1 MVQHDAIATP
11 RTTSPAW
18 DATLSPGLGARLGAL
33 LSRLEAYWLDGPPLI
48 CGDAD
53 SSVLAR
59 LGRDL
64 DAQDLLYN
72 PERRR

>member
-18 DATLSPGLGARLGAL
+18 EGAIGHELAAL
-33 LSRLEAYWLDGPPLI
+33 LSRLESYWLDGPPLI

-53 SSVLAR
+53 SSLLAR